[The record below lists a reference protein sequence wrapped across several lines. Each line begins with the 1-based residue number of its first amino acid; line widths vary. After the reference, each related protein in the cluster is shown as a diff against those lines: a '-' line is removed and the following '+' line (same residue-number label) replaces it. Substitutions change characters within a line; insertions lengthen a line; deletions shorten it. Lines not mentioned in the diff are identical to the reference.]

1 MKKLIVYLK
10 GILLGFVGLAI
21 PGLSASTIALEVD
34 IYYEMIDAISNL
46 FKRFKKSI
54 IFLLFLVLGYFSGG
68 FIGSVIINTVYKDF
82 PLVIIL
88 LIIGFILGGIPN
100 MSLKLKPGL
109 KKVSCY
115 ITMAVIIALLLAFTF
130 LVKNGEQITF
140 DNMQISDYIILFFVG
155 VFTSSTLVIP
165 GVDFAVLLIS
175 IGYYHALIE
184 LIAEIFIFE
193 DFLHKLLVLGVY
205 LIGYGIGSFLLSKLI
220 KLLLDKFQIQS
231 QFASFA
237 FVLIAPFIVIKK
249 GIIDNPNF
257 SFNITECIIGAV
269 LGIIAMVSIF
279 LVTRYLHKKHE
290 KSNNNEEIEKL
301 EKTE

>member
-21 PGLSASTIALEVD
+21 PGLSASTIALEVN

-46 FKRFKKSI
+46 FKRFKTSI
-54 IFLLFLVLGYFSGG
+54 IFLIFLVLGYFSGG
-68 FIGSVIINTVYKDF
+68 FIGSVIIHTVYNDF
-82 PLVIIL
+82 PLIIIL

-100 MSLKLKPGL
+100 MYHNLKPGL

-115 ITMAVIIALLLAFTF
+115 ITMLVIIAGLLAFTF

-140 DNMQISDYIILFFVG
+140 ENMEISDYIILFFVG
-155 VFTSSTLVIP
+155 IFTSSTLVIP

-175 IGYYHALIE
+175 IGYYQALIS
-184 LIAEIFIFE
+184 LIAEIFVFQ
-193 DFLHKLLVLGVY
+193 DLLHKLLVLGVY
-205 LIGYGIGSFLLSKLI
+205 LVGYGIGSFLLSKVI

-237 FVLIAPFIVIKK
+237 FVIIAPFIVIKK
-249 GIIDNPNF
+249 GIIDNPNY
-257 SFNITECIIGAV
+257 SCNTIQCIIGAV
-269 LGIIAMVSIF
+269 LGIGAFLGMFFAM
-279 LVTRYLHKKHE
+279 RYFRLKHE
-290 KSNNNEEIEKL
+290 KEKVCEENVEV
-301 EKTE
+301 